1 MNFWS
6 LRGARDTG
14 TVFSVERMS
23 FAFDGDPVTLDQVD
37 VTVQAG
43 ESLAILG
50 TNGSGKSTLLKLHS
64 LPWQ

>member
-1 MNFWS
+1 
-6 LRGARDTG
+6 
-14 TVFSVERMS
+14 MS